1 MTLNNIGHK
10 LKKALSGIALGAAAL
25 IASSN
30 VGCDEPLDLGQASFS
45 EASIKSV
52 AGGGD
57 YNPLTA
63 KKATR
68 KVKKAAK

>member
-1 MTLNNIGHK
+1 MSLENIKHK
-10 LKKALSGIALGAAAL
+10 LKKAFSGIALGAAAL

-30 VGCDEPLDLGQASFS
+30 VGCDELFDPGQATFS

-52 AGGGD
+52 AGGAD

-63 KKATR
+63 KAAK
-68 KVKKAAK
+68 KKASRK